1 MMRHW
6 ADVFEAQCEMR
17 PGASQE
23 KGSPIMSDDTSD
35 VGLTMTVRRAIP
47 VLRRCIPVSIAT
59 LGLVIVIGTAVS
71 ADLLASAAP
80 AVAQQDETVP
90 VGPVGF
96 TATTLLQTS
105 TTIEDQ
111 PIRFPQG
118 DNQFTAVLGEIA
130 PGGQAGRH
138 MHTVPLLVYML
149 EGSLSIEMEGY
160 GTHVVSAGEAF
171 TEVVN
176 TWHNGRHLGSTPARF
191 LIVFAGHPG
200 ARMCAAPL
208 LKLLGSLHLGKL
220 RGECSHTL
228 GIQLW
233 PTATRPKLMEAST
246 GQAIVEGCDR
256 GMRWINGPGAAWAVG
271 PIRCC

>member
-1 MMRHW
+1 MN
-6 ADVFEAQCEMR
+6 VNT
-17 PGASQE
+17 
-23 KGSPIMSDDTSD
+23 TSD
-35 VGLTMTVRRAIP
+35 SGKTATVRRTTLVLPRIIP
-47 VLRRCIPVSIAT
+47 TIIAT
-59 LGLVIVIGTAVS
+59 LSLVLVTGTALS

-105 TTIEDQ
+105 TTIEEQ

-176 TWHNGRHLGSTPARF
+176 TWHNGRNLGSTPARF
-191 LIVFAGHPG
+191 LIVFAGQDGTPI
-200 ARMCAAPL
+200 
-208 LKLLGSLHLGKL
+208 
-220 RGECSHTL
+220 T
-228 GIQLW
+228 I
-233 PTATRPKLMEAST
+233 RP
-246 GQAIVEGCDR
+246 
-256 GMRWINGPGAAWAVG
+256 
-271 PIRCC
+271 